1 MSATIA
7 RTSPFKL
14 RPYQADVV
22 QSVHQQLKTEQR
34 VLVVAGTGAGKTVIA
49 SHLTQDFLLQNKKVL
64 FLVHRDILVKQT
76 VSKFAHLPHGIIAGR
91 TQLNLSQPLQV
102 ASVQTL
108 GRKGMEWLNRHFP
121 FHVAIFDE
129 AHLTNWF
136 KFSLELFP
144 PLPLS
149 SDDKTVCIG
158 LTATPWRRSKYQA
171 MGDLYQSSVYAP
183 LPGEL
188 ISKGFLVPFAYFS
201 IGKVE
206 KKGLRIRNGEY
217 EKVLLKVRC
226 NTPEV
231 IQHIVNEWFDKA
243 YARPTIVF
251 TIDIEHAQAIAQAF
265 NNQGIP
271 AASVDGTMKIG
282 DREEIYND
290 LGQGKIQVVCSCE
303 ALSEGFDVP
312 IVSCV
317 VLARLTA
324 SKAKYIQQ
332 IGRGARITS
341 DGEKRDCLILDAVG
355 LVEEFGFFS
364 DISYDDL
371 ELRTSEEKPEHKT
384 PPPMKTCPQC
394 QQLIL
399 GSLRVCSNEKCRHKF
414 PPKYEVH
421 APFKLKLVIPES
433 SRQKYQHYQKLI
445 KQAYHKQTSFVDA
458 DNLFRSIYGH
468 YPPASWRKGA
478 IFGNNLSEV
487 DKKNYINYL
496 NLLVRKHQIKDPQ
509 WVEKNCWEF

>member
-1 MSATIA
+1 MSATIS

-22 QSVHQQLKTEQR
+22 KLVHQQLKTDQR

-49 SHLTQDFLLQNKKVL
+49 SHITQDFLLQNKKVL

-76 VSKFAHLPHGIIAGR
+76 VKKFAHLPHGIIAGR
-91 TQLNLSQPLQV
+91 HQLNLSQPLQV

-108 GRKGMEWLNRHFP
+108 GRKGVEWLNYHFP

-129 AHLTNWF
+129 SHLTNWF
-136 KFSLELFP
+136 NFSLELFP
-144 PLPLS
+144 RLPLS
-149 SDDKTVCIG
+149 PYERTVCIG

-188 ISKGFLVPFAYFS
+188 IVKGFLVPFAYFS

-217 EKVLLKVRC
+217 ETVKLKVRC

-231 IQHIVNEWFDKA
+231 IQHIVNEWKDKA
-243 YARPTIVF
+243 KGRPTIVF

-265 NNQGIP
+265 NHQGIS

-282 DREEIYND
+282 DREQIYEQ
-290 LGQGKIQVVCSCE
+290 LAQEKIQVVCSCE

-332 IGRGARITS
+332 IGRGARITP

-355 LVEEFGFFS
+355 LVEEFGFFE
-364 DISYDDL
+364 DISYEDL
-371 ELRTSEEKPEHKT
+371 ALRTSDEKPDHKT
-384 PPPMKTCPQC
+384 PPPMKTCPKC
-394 QQLIL
+394 QQLML
-399 GSLRVCSNEKCRHKF
+399 GSLQVCSNEKCRHKF

-421 APFKLKLVIPES
+421 APKKLKLVIPES

-445 KQAYHKQTSFVDA
+445 KQAYHQQSSFVDA
-458 DNLFRSIYGH
+458 DNMFRSIYGH

-478 IFGNNLSEV
+478 IFGESPSEKE
-487 DKKNYINYL
+487 KKNYLNYL

-509 WVEKNCWEF
+509 WIEKNCWEF